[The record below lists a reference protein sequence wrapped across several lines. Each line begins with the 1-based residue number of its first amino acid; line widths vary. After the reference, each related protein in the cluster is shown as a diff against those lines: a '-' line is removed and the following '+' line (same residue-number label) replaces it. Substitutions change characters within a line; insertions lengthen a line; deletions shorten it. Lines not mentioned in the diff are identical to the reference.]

1 MSVQHTNFNISQD
14 KGKTGQEFNNQE
26 LIKKNTPDNRV
37 ASIFLAVAFYLAIV
51 YLALFLLLGL
61 SNPWGMVIII
71 FLAPSLISFIIATI
85 LTRIGRKKGNKNFLY
100 TSVIFYLVS
109 IFLAY
114 DPDWGVFRV
123 VPILLTILVT
133 VGTVMYKQD
142 NEQDNKSK
150 PPVRTGGLLFG

>member
-1 MSVQHTNFNISQD
+1 MRNMSVQHTNLDTSQD
-14 KGKTGQEFNNQE
+14 KAKPGQEFNNQE
-26 LIKKNTPDNRV
+26 LVKKNSPDNGV
-37 ASIFLAVAFYLAIV
+37 ASIFLTIAFYLAIV

-61 SNPWGMVIII
+61 SNPWGIVIMI
-71 FLAPSLISFIIATI
+71 FLAPNLISFIIATI

-133 VGTVMYKQD
+133 VGTVMFKQD
-142 NEQDNKSK
+142 NEQDNK
-150 PPVRTGGLLFG
+150 

>member
-1 MSVQHTNFNISQD
+1 MSVQHTNFNTSQD

-26 LIKKNTPDNRV
+26 LIKKNAPDNRV

-51 YLALFLLLGL
+51 YLVLFLLLGL
-61 SNPWGMVIII
+61 SNPWGMLIII

-85 LTRIGRKKGNKNFLY
+85 LTGIGRKKGNKNFLY
-100 TSVIFYLVS
+100 TSIIFYLVS

-133 VGTVMYKQD
+133 VGTVMFKQD
-142 NEQDNKSK
+142 NEQDNK
-150 PPVRTGGLLFG
+150 

>member
-1 MSVQHTNFNISQD
+1 MRKMSVQHTNFNTSQD
-14 KGKTGQEFNNQE
+14 KGKTGQEFIKPD
-26 LIKKNTPDNRV
+26 LIKNNSPDNRL

-61 SNPWGMVIII
+61 SNPWGIVIMI
-71 FLAPSLISFIIATI
+71 FLAPNLISFIIATI

-133 VGTVMYKQD
+133 VGTVMFKQD
-142 NEQDNKSK
+142 NEQDNK
-150 PPVRTGGLLFG
+150 

>member
-1 MSVQHTNFNISQD
+1 MSVQHTNFNTSQD

-26 LIKKNTPDNRV
+26 LIKKNAPDNRV

-51 YLALFLLLGL
+51 YLVLFLLLGL
-61 SNPWGMVIII
+61 SNPWGMLIII

-85 LTRIGRKKGNKNFLY
+85 LTGIGRKKGNKNFLY
-100 TSVIFYLVS
+100 TSIIFYLVS

-123 VPILLTILVT
+123 IQILLTILVT
-133 VGTVMYKQD
+133 IGTVMFKQD
-142 NEQDNKSK
+142 NE
-150 PPVRTGGLLFG
+150 

>member
-1 MSVQHTNFNISQD
+1 MSVQHTNLDTSQD
-14 KGKTGQEFNNQE
+14 KAKPGQEFNNQE
-26 LIKKNTPDNRV
+26 LIKNNSPDNRV
-37 ASIFLAVAFYLAIV
+37 ASIFLTIAFYLAIV

-61 SNPWGMVIII
+61 SNPWGIVIMI
-71 FLAPSLISFIIATI
+71 FLAPNLISFIIATI

-123 VPILLTILVT
+123 IPILLTILVT
-133 VGTVMYKQD
+133 VGTVMYKQE
-142 NEQDNKSK
+142 NEQDNK
-150 PPVRTGGLLFG
+150 

>member
-1 MSVQHTNFNISQD
+1 MSVQHTNFNTSQD
-14 KGKTGQEFNNQE
+14 KGQTGQEVNNQE
-26 LIKKNTPDNRV
+26 LIKKNAPDNRA

-51 YLALFLLLGL
+51 YFSMLLL
-61 SNPWGMVIII
+61 NPWGILVMI
-71 FLAPSLISFIIATI
+71 FLAPNLISFIIATI

-142 NEQDNKSK
+142 NEQDNK
-150 PPVRTGGLLFG
+150 

>member
-1 MSVQHTNFNISQD
+1 MRKMSVQHTNFNTSQD
-14 KGKTGQEFNNQE
+14 KGQTGQEVNNQE
-26 LIKKNTPDNRV
+26 LIKKNSPDNRL
-37 ASIFLAVAFYLAIV
+37 ASILLAVAFYLAIV

-61 SNPWGMVIII
+61 SNPWGIVIMI

-114 DPDWGVFRV
+114 DCTDPKK
-123 VPILLTILVT
+123 L
-133 VGTVMYKQD
+133 D
-142 NEQDNKSK
+142 N
-150 PPVRTGGLLFG
+150 

>member
-1 MSVQHTNFNISQD
+1 MSVQHTNLDTSQD
-14 KGKTGQEFNNQE
+14 KAKPGQEFNNQE
-26 LIKKNTPDNRV
+26 LVKKNSPDNGV
-37 ASIFLAVAFYLAIV
+37 ASIFLTIAFYLAIV

-61 SNPWGMVIII
+61 SNPWGIVIMI
-71 FLAPSLISFIIATI
+71 FLAPNLISFIIATI

-133 VGTVMYKQD
+133 VGTVMFKQD
-142 NEQDNKSK
+142 NEQDNK
-150 PPVRTGGLLFG
+150 